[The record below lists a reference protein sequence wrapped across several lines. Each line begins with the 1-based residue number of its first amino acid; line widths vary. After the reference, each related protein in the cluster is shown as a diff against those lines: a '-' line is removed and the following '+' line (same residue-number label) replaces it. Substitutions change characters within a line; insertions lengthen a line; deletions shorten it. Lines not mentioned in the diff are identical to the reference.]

1 MFLKKKIYLLSIKNL
16 FKMKPHSKYLFV
28 CILFFSVFLSQAQD
42 SIRFDETGLESVIQ
56 RSKVEK
62 KPVFYM
68 IYANWCVY
76 CNNIKKNVL
85 KDPEVISYMNANYI
99 FAGLDFE
106 KPGSEDFKTK
116 YKVKTFPTFIVLDE
130 NGIELA
136 RLTGELKKEKFLSEA
151 KLALNPKQQ
160 LPFLK
165 AEYEKD
171 KTNGIAL
178 MRYLV
183 ALKKGNERKE
193 LNPIAHD
200 YFEKVADDKMVN
212 EVNWKIFTNGVTDI
226 ESREYQFVITN
237 QQAFAAITSQKRVN
251 DKFKNSVIELL
262 KPIVKTNDTAN
273 YTKQRAIAKLIT
285 APVIDSLVFQYDLDH
300 YETNKDWTKYKK
312 VAAENIKKHAWNTPK
327 VIKEIVLNVMR
338 NSTDAPSLNQSLSWI
353 KHSNELEESYDGL
366 LLEARVYRKL
376 NNIPAAIAMTN
387 KAKTFSNAMGWDGK
401 EADKL
406 LADLMIRKKAISKP
420 IAKPKK

>member
-1 MFLKKKIYLLSIKNL
+1 MKIYNL
-16 FKMKPHSKYLFV
+16 PFF
-28 CILFFSVFLSQAQD
+28 LFFLVVFAFPLHAQD
-42 SIRFDETGLESVIQ
+42 SIRFDESGLEAVMQ
-56 RSKVEK
+56 RAKTEK
-62 KPVFYM
+62 KPIFYM
-68 IYANWCVY
+68 AYADWCPH
-76 CNNIKKNVL
+76 CKNIKATTL
-85 KDPEVISYMNANYI
+85 KDAEVISFMNANYV
-99 FAGLDFE
+99 FAGLNFE
-106 KPGSEDFKTK
+106 KSGSENFKTK
-116 YKVKTFPTFIVLDE
+116 YNVKTFPTFLVLDE
-130 NGIELA
+130 NGQELA
-136 RLTGELKKEKFLSEA
+136 RFTGELKKDKFLSEV

-226 ESREYQFVITN
+226 ESREYKFVITN

-251 DKFKNSVIELL
+251 DKFVNSVVELL

-273 YTKQRAIAKLIT
+273 YTKQRAIAKMIT

-300 YETNKDWTKYKK
+300 FETNKDWIKYKK

-338 NSTDAPSLNQSLSWI
+338 NSSDVPSLNQSLSWI

-366 LLEARVYRKL
+366 LLEARVQRKL
-376 NNIPAAIAMTN
+376 NNIPVAITMTK
-387 KAKTFSNAMGWDGK
+387 KAKAYSDSMGWDGK

-406 LADLMIRKKAISKP
+406 LADLMIRKKAAAKP

>member
-1 MFLKKKIYLLSIKNL
+1 
-16 FKMKPHSKYLFV
+16 MKPHFKHLIAFLLLISS
-28 CILFFSVFLSQAQD
+28 FSIQAQD
-42 SIRFDETGLESVIQ
+42 SIRFDETGLEAVMQ

-85 KDPEVISYMNANYI
+85 KDPEVINYMNANYI

-106 KPGSEDFKTK
+106 KQGSEDFKTK

-171 KTNGIAL
+171 KTNGAAL

-193 LNPIAHD
+193 LNPIAHE
-200 YFEKVADDKMVN
+200 YFEKLTDDKMVN

-226 ESREYQFVITN
+226 ESREYQFAITN

-262 KPIVKTNDTAN
+262 KPIVKTNSIDA
-273 YTKQRAIAKLIT
+273 YKKQRAIAQTIKS
-285 APVIDSLVFQYDLDH
+285 PVIDSLLFKYDLDH
-300 YETNKDWTKYKK
+300 YETNKDWTQYKK
-312 VAAENIKKHAWNTPK
+312 VASANINKFVWNSPK
-327 VIKEIVLNVMR
+327 EIKSIVLNVMR

-353 KHSNELEESYDGL
+353 KHSNELEESYDGI
-366 LLEARVYRKL
+366 LLEARVQRKL
-376 NNIPAAIAMTN
+376 NNIPDAITMTK
-387 KAKTFSNAMGWDGK
+387 KAKAYSDSMGWDGK

-406 LADLMIRKKAISKP
+406 LADLLIRKKVAAKP
-420 IAKPKK
+420 VTKPKK